1 MHNLDLTIADISK
14 IEGKASC
21 EIKIKEGKVESVKFA
36 IAEYKRFYTQAIKD
50 KDISA
55 LPQLAARICGTCS
68 NAHLSC
74 AAKAVEAAIGLTV
87 SPQTMAL
94 RKLLNYG
101 LMIRDHAL
109 HLCVFVLPDFFSKDS
124 ILEFD
129 ENEKEEH
136 KYLDATFMLKAA
148 GNNLS
153 KTVGGRSVHAPYFT
167 VGGFT
172 KLPTKEELNKHIN
185 ELAGIRNT
193 VLDLIDLFATRDF
206 TLKMESLTYSAVSDS
221 QYSFL
226 DGDYYISDGR
236 NIQADKYG
244 EYLERIAIDY
254 PQASGYKF
262 GGGITM
268 VGALARLNLAK
279 NKLHPDTK
287 KSAERYLSFF
297 PSNNIFHNNLAQAI
311 EILHAV
317 DSAIDIIK
325 NLKITDEKPMP
336 LVRKEG
342 MGIGLTEAPRGTLY
356 YRLEIG
362 STGKIASG
370 QIVVPTS
377 RNQIVIEEAI
387 KKYLEDNI
395 ERLDNK
401 ESVEHE
407 VEKIVRAFDPCM
419 SCASHFLKVTW
430 IEE

>member
-68 NAHLSC
+68 NAHLLC
-74 AAKAVEAAIGLTV
+74 AATAIENAIGLTV
-87 SPQTMAL
+87 SPQTVAL

-109 HLCVFVLPDFFSKDS
+109 HLCVFVLPDFFGKDS

-129 ENEKEEH
+129 ENDKEEH
-136 KYLDATFMLKAA
+136 KYLDDTFMLKAA

-153 KTVGGRSVHAPYFT
+153 KTVGGRSVHAPYMT

-172 KLPTKEELNKHIN
+172 RIPSQDELYKCAEELKN
-185 ELAGIRNT
+185 IRNT

-206 TLKMESLTYSAVSDS
+206 TLKMEGLTYSAVCDS

-226 DGDYYISDGR
+226 QGDYCLSDGK
-236 NIQADKYG
+236 NIPADKYG
-244 EYLERIAIDY
+244 EYLDHIAIDY
-254 PQASGYKF
+254 SQASGYKF
-262 GGGITM
+262 DGRVTM
-268 VGALARLNLAK
+268 VGALARVNLAK
-279 NKLHPDTK
+279 DKLHSDTK
-287 KSAERYLSFF
+287 KSAEKYLSFF
-297 PSNNIFHNNLAQAI
+297 PSKNIFHNNLAQAI

-325 NLKITDEKPMP
+325 NLKITDEKPVP
-336 LVRKEG
+336 VVRKEG
-342 MGIGLTEAPRGTLY
+342 TGIGLTEAPRGTLY
-356 YRLEIG
+356 YRLETD

-370 QIVVPTS
+370 QIVVPTG

-419 SCASHFLKVTW
+419 SCASHFLKVKW
-430 IEE
+430 V